1 MTKFEPL
8 ILRVLA
14 VLFGGTF
21 IYAGVVKASD
31 PGLFLIDIRSYDM
44 PIMHDPHAAWLAI
57 SLPWLEIFAGLAV
70 VTGVFRSSGLLIL
83 NGLLIVFFF
92 AIGSAWHRGINIKCG
107 CFGQTGP
114 DVIAN
119 YTWLFTRDGI
129 LLALG
134 LVTSWLEW
142 RRVRASTT
150 APSA

>member
-1 MTKFEPL
+1 MSKFEPW
-8 ILRVLA
+8 ILPVLA

-70 VTGVFRSSGLLIL
+70 VAGMFRASGLLIL
-83 NGLLIVFFF
+83 NVLLMVFFF

-134 LVTSWLEW
+134 AVTSWLEW
-142 RRVRASTT
+142 RRVRGSTT

>member
-1 MTKFEPL
+1 MSKFEPW

-70 VTGVFRSSGLLIL
+70 VAGVFRASGLLIL
-83 NGLLIVFFF
+83 NVLLMVFFF

-129 LLALG
+129 LIALG

-142 RRVRASTT
+142 RRVRPSTT
-150 APSA
+150 NGH

>member
-1 MTKFEPL
+1 MSKAEPW
-8 ILRVLA
+8 ILRLLA
-14 VLFGGTF
+14 VVFGGTF
-21 IYAGVVKASD
+21 IYAGVLKALD

-44 PIMHDPHAAWLAI
+44 AIMRDPYAAWLSI
-57 SLPWLEIFAGLAV
+57 TLPWLEIFAGLAV

-83 NGLLIVFFF
+83 NGLLVVFFF

-114 DVIAN
+114 DVISN

-134 LVTSWLEW
+134 AVTSWLEI
-142 RRVRASTT
+142 RRLRKS
-150 APSA
+150 

>member
-142 RRVRASTT
+142 RRVRTSTT